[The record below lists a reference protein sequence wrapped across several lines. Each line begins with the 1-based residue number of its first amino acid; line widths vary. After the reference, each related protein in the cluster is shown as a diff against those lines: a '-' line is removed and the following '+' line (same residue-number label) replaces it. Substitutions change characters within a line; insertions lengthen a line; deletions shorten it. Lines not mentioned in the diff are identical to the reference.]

1 MRSKTCCNAV
11 STIALRAALGLPAAV
26 ATMLVPMAAHA
37 QSGVAQYDIAPQS
50 LASALDAFT
59 RISGMSLVYDGTLP
73 NTRSNGAEGK
83 MSAPE
88 ALSRLLTGTGLT
100 FRMLDSSSFTLIE
113 APRAQGSAIEL
124 GPVRVSGE
132 SGMAA
137 PGRAS
142 AWDPVPGFVAP
153 RTATAT
159 KTDTPVNETPQ
170 SITIVTRDQIDA
182 QGAQTIPQA
191 LLYTA
196 GVQVDRNGADQR
208 ADYIFSRGFAVDQY
222 VDGTRLLQGVWA
234 VPQIDSF
241 ALERVEILKGPAS
254 VLYGQA
260 APGGIANYIT
270 RRPQPVASGEIQ
282 LQAGNRDRFQ
292 GAIDV
297 TGPLGEDSGF
307 SYRLTAL
314 ARTADVQVDHFR
326 ERRLLIAPALA
337 WRDDDRTEILLRGEY
352 LHDPE
357 SGAYYKL
364 PAYGTVLPSPY
375 GKISTSFD
383 VGDPDFSRHER
394 EQMSLSYNLSHSFSD
409 ALKLS
414 SSGRYMR
421 VNGDYDVIVF
431 QRLQADLKTMNRMS
445 YRAAE
450 TLDAWTSDNRFETT
464 FSTGAIAHHI
474 LTGFDYQGQTTD
486 RQDSFGTAPTL
497 DITNPVYGQQIG
509 TPDLF
514 LDQRQTQHQ
523 YGLYLQDQISL
534 GGLRLV
540 IGGRQDWAR
549 TRTYDRLYST
559 TDIQKN
565 NAFTWRAGLLYAFDN
580 GLSPYASYTESFQP
594 VAGTDFFGDPFQPT
608 TGRQFEAGLKYTP
621 DDHFSLTAS
630 AYHLRQRNVLTADP
644 DQDHIAV
651 NPNAQVQTGEVTSK
665 GFEVEAKAT
674 LVNGLSLTA
683 AYAYVD
689 SETTR
694 SNDGLVGK
702 TPVYQPAHNASL
714 WADYAMRNGL
724 RLGAGVRY
732 FGKTWGA
739 ADNSFRVPDFAVVD
753 ALAAVD
759 LGALTSQ
766 LYGFDIS
773 VNARNLLDKTYVTGC
788 QNINT
793 CYYGTRRTVFATLR
807 YRW

>member
-1 MRSKTCCNAV
+1 MRSKACFNAV
-11 STIALRAALGLPAAV
+11 STIALRSALGLASVTGALVTPIAAQ
-26 ATMLVPMAAHA
+26 A
-37 QSGVAQYDIAPQS
+37 QSVGIQYDIAPQS
-50 LASALDAFT
+50 LAGALDAFT
-59 RISGMSLVYDGTLP
+59 RASGMSLVYDGALP
-73 NTRSNGAEGK
+73 AVQSNGVKGR

-88 ALSRLLTGTGLT
+88 ALSRLLTGTGLS

-113 APRAQGSAIEL
+113 APRAESDAIQL
-124 GPVRVSGE
+124 GPVRVTGE
-132 SGMAA
+132 SDVAA
-137 PGRAS
+137 QGGTS
-142 AWDPVPGFVAP
+142 AWAPVPGFVAP

-241 ALERVEILKGPAS
+241 TLERVEILKGPAS

-270 RRPQPVASGEIQ
+270 RRPQPVASGEVQ
-282 LQAGNRDRFQ
+282 LQVGNRDRLQ
-292 GAIDV
+292 GAIDL
-297 TGPLGEDSGF
+297 TGPLGESSGL

-326 ERRLLIAPALA
+326 ERRVLVAPALA
-337 WRDDDRTEILLRGEY
+337 WRDNDRTEVLVRGEY

-364 PAYGTVLPSPY
+364 PAYGTVLANPN
-375 GKISTSFD
+375 GEISTNFD

-394 EQMSLSYNLSHSFSD
+394 EQMTLSYNLSHRFSD
-409 ALKLS
+409 TVKFS

-421 VNGDYDVIVF
+421 INGDYDVIVF

-450 TLDAWTSDNRFETT
+450 TLDAWTSDNRLETT
-464 FSTGAIAHHI
+464 FSTEGIAHHI
-474 LTGFDYQGQTTD
+474 LAGFDYQGQTTD
-486 RQDSFGTAPTL
+486 RQDSFGAAPTL
-497 DITNPVYGQQIG
+497 DITNPVYGQAIG

-523 YGLYLQDQISL
+523 YGFYLQDQISV
-534 GGLRLV
+534 GGLRVVL
-540 IGGRQDWAR
+540 GGRHDWAR
-549 TRTYDRLYST
+549 TQTDDRLYST
-559 TDIQKN
+559 TDRQRN

-594 VAGTDFFGDPFQPT
+594 VPGTDFFGGAFQPT

-621 DDHFSLTAS
+621 DDHFTLTAS

-644 DQDHIAV
+644 DEDHIAV

-674 LVNGLSLTA
+674 LINGLSLTA

-689 SETTR
+689 AETTR

-714 WADYAMRNGL
+714 WADYSMVAGF
-724 RLGAGVRY
+724 RLGAGLRY

-753 ALAAVD
+753 ALAAID

-766 LYGFDIS
+766 LYGFEAS